1 MYGFGAKLRLPD
13 NSLTPAQHCFPVYGG
28 SADSGSGIVGEVKG
42 VDGVLQAYRD
52 ALQVVMLS
60 GPTLFAPLINHAASI
75 AQNANCK

>member
-1 MYGFGAKLRLPD
+1 HYPASRLPPSPID
-13 NSLTPAQHCFPVYGG
+13 WKADCFPVYGG
-28 SADSGSGIVGEVKG
+28 GGESASGIVGEVKG